1 MHFRSLAMALP
12 VMLAAFGL
20 SACNTMSGMGQDIT
34 GTANFVQGYMPPE
47 LQKGGGA
54 YPGFPQPVA
63 AQAGIPALSGL

>member
-1 MHFRSLAMALP
+1 MALP

-63 AQAGIPALSGL
+63 GQAGIPALSGL